1 MAWILALKVVSSG
14 KGTED
19 LIAKVKFSQLFVVY
33 LVSNLNFNSS
43 PTATPPLVTVETIFA
58 PLGLTCSLVLGQST
72 GGNVV
77 VVIGGVGVVVIKV
90 HE

>member
-1 MAWILALKVVSSG
+1 MAWILAWNVASSG
-14 KGTED
+14 KGTKD
-19 LIAKVKFSQLFVVY
+19 LIAKVKSSQLFVVY

-43 PTATPPLVTVETIFA
+43 PTALVTVDTIFA

-72 GGNVV
+72 GGNAV
-77 VVIGGVGVVVIKV
+77 VVIGGTGVVVIKV

>member
-1 MAWILALKVVSSG
+1 MMWILAWKVASSG
-14 KGTED
+14 KGIED

-33 LVSNLNFNSS
+33 LVSNLSFNSS
-43 PTATPPLVTVETIFA
+43 PTATPPLVTVDTIFA

-72 GGNVV
+72 GGNDV
-77 VVIGGVGVVVIKV
+77 VVIGGAGVVVIKV